1 MNEYTALYVLAILL
15 GVSALFMLGCKNERW
30 ACAGYAIHALTL
42 CIMLAAVEGAD
53 GLDAMSVLTLACNVL
68 AVPLVLLVAIA
79 KTGMHERCVPAV
91 VSPAV
96 FMALAAGELVAG
108 CAMASF
114 VLAGAA
120 QESVLLF
127 ALALTLFFVGLT
139 AIVVQ
144 RDLFKQVF
152 GYLLMESGTHLMLAL
167 LAPGMP
173 AFAEASVS
181 VVSVFVVVVMCAFA
195 VFVSRSLG
203 TLDTDRLHALKG

>member
-96 FMALAAGELVAG
+96 FMALAAGEPCCRLRYGLFCFGWRRAG
-108 CAMASF
+108 KRAAVRF
-114 VLAGAA
+114 GADAVLRRLNGNRCPARPVQAGFR
-120 QESVLLF
+120 LF
-127 ALALTLFFVGLT
+127 AHGKRHAFDACAARAWHAGVCRSVCFRCVCIRCCGDVRLCRFREPFFRN
-139 AIVVQ
+139 A
-144 RDLFKQVF
+144 
-152 GYLLMESGTHLMLAL
+152 
-167 LAPGMP
+167 
-173 AFAEASVS
+173 
-181 VVSVFVVVVMCAFA
+181 
-195 VFVSRSLG
+195 
-203 TLDTDRLHALKG
+203 